1 MVLHLVEAMISMY
14 QTTQMRT
21 IVVMLIQTIHTKYPL
36 IQMEIQSLQMVII
49 TSKLK
54 KLKYIL

>member
-1 MVLHLVEAMISMY
+1 MVLHLVEAVISMY

-36 IQMEIQSLQMVII
+36 IQMEIQSLQMVVI

>member
-36 IQMEIQSLQMVII
+36 IQMEIQSLQMVVI